1 MVSIFWEVYTVTLQ
15 KQSVLLKF
23 LVKTG
28 SVINSTKFV
37 SLNTHGLSSRHQQV
51 QFPFL
56 KLWTCSQQVDSPS
69 WDSDWIQMHFYVLY
83 ASNFSVLHFTLPESQ
98 EADCFLDSGD
108 NLNTTTVLQ
117 MALTHLVLW
126 HCYYWIGLFSWQN
139 LTHFPETT
147 VYVKDV

>member
-28 SVINSTKFV
+28 NVINSTKFV

-56 KLWTCSQQVDSPS
+56 KLWTCRQQVHSPS
-69 WDSDWIQMHFYVLY
+69 WDSDWVRIHFYALY
-83 ASNFSVLHFTLPESQ
+83 ACNFSVLHFILPASR

-108 NLNTTTVLQ
+108 NLNTNTVLQ
-117 MALTHLVLW
+117 MALIHLVLW
-126 HCYYWIGLFSWQN
+126 HWYNWIRLYHGRILLIFQRPQ
-139 LTHFPETT
+139 FM
-147 VYVKDV
+147 